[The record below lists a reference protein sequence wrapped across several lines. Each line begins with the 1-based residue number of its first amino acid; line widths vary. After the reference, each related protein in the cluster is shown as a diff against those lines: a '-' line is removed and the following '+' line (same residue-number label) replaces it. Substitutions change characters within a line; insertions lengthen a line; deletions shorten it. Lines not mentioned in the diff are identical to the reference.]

1 MNNKTNPAHELR
13 EKMGRF
19 NAWERT
25 YVKKLSEKERFR
37 QFVELFD
44 LGMSGDRETVERAHR
59 EHLEQLMRIS
69 GKLRDVVQQL

>member
-1 MNNKTNPAHELR
+1 MNNKTNPVHELR

-25 YVKKLSEKERFR
+25 YVKKLSEKERFM

-44 LGMSGDRETVERAHR
+44 LGMSSDRETVERAHR
-59 EHLEQLMRIS
+59 EHLEQLLRIS
-69 GKLRDVVQQL
+69 RKLRNVVQQL